1 MAIFSSPSVSILD
14 KVTGAVTFLSAVLI
28 LATLAAAV

>member
-1 MAIFSSPSVSILD
+1 MSIFAKASQASGEKLS
-14 KVTGAVTFLSAVLI
+14 GALTFLSAVLI